1 MSRISARV
9 LSNSHKP
16 GIGLRSRDVE
26 WDDYKQYFWTH
37 SDPESPFAGVS
48 TTKNMLARPNHYIRL
63 AAHEHGAL
71 RRIDAINNVK
81 AFTQEAPL
89 HVMFRVFIVM
99 RGYPLGEILRQLGG
113 GPPDPL
119 QNVDL
124 NQVQFRALAQPNYT
138 RWQAVQRALLHLN
151 GLAFRLAASE
161 DDPLG
166 YLTDQDAW
174 RFFLLHHTE
183 FASPDVEKRLKDAT
197 KEVEK
202 SISRVDIAPELPST
216 FRVCHPSGEMPGAP
230 SANDRRME
238 SLEGDCP
245 GRR

>member
-1 MSRISARV
+1 
-9 LSNSHKP
+9 
-16 GIGLRSRDVE
+16 
-26 WDDYKQYFWTH
+26 
-37 SDPESPFAGVS
+37 
-48 TTKNMLARPNHYIRL
+48 MLARPNHYIRL

-151 GLAFRLAASE
+151 RLAFRLAASE

-197 KEVEK
+197 KEVEG
-202 SISRVDIAPELPST
+202 VFPELILHPNFHQHSEFATLQAKCQALLQPMIAEWNHLKETVLAAAEYVPS
-216 FRVCHPSGEMPGAP
+216 PPNSPKSGYTDQQIPKERKAP
-230 SANDRRME
+230 NTRR
-238 SLEGDCP
+238 LP
-245 GRR
+245 R